1 MRPQDV
7 YLMLVP
13 NLSLALIIMDVG
25 KKKITKIMQT
35 LVVF

>member
-7 YLMLVP
+7 DLMLVP

-25 KKKITKIMQT
+25 KKELPKSCK
-35 LVVF
+35 L